1 MSKKTLVKVL
11 TIVLT
16 IVVMLTIAVLPSFAI
31 TAKIGQVSTGAQSAI
46 EGSETNKLAEVGGK
60 IVGILQVLGMVIA
73 IVVLL
78 ILGIKYMT
86 GSAEEKAEYKKTMVP
101 YAVGA
106 VIVFVATTLVN
117 VIYNAAT
124 AVTK

>member
-11 TIVLT
+11 TVVLT
-16 IVVMLTIAVLPSFAI
+16 IVVMLTLASIPTFAI
-31 TAKIGQVSTGAQSAI
+31 DTKISKVKTGADSAI
-46 EGSETNKLAEVGGK
+46 ASESTNQIAEVGGK

-73 IVVLL
+73 VLVLL

-106 VIVFVATTLVN
+106 IIVFVATTIVK
-117 VIYNAAT
+117 VIYDAAT
-124 AVTK
+124 AVTA